1 LHRAKRSTPSSIP
14 QSARSPIGLIVAGSR
29 VEPRRSGARAH
40 PASVIQRPVRHAIR
54 PTTLLRLAFTV
65 HDARAQVSTPPCV
78 FSSPPKS
85 AIAWQSGLAG
95 DYAALG
101 RDELA
106 GRVVWVRGGTR
117 PCVCCSVL
125 REGRCSPSSRRMGC
139 RKKSLN
145 SVPSNAAASR
155 GRCSTSLRRT
165 AGAIGSASNREMD
178 SSIAVFQKAAGVRSG
193 PRRLHRQLALGA
205 FDSTVEPT
213 TTPI

>member
-1 LHRAKRSTPSSIP
+1 MSWRDASCGSAADWRLRTQGSWSAPTRDTCCPTAPEDLACADFRKDAISSG
-14 QSARSPIGLIVAGSR
+14 SARSDHSRPPIQSHWALMVFRSSR
-29 VEPRRSGARAH
+29 LWRNIAETFPAPARRSHHDSDTRESVRIQGRQH
-40 PASVIQRPVRHAIR
+40 ASP
-54 PTTLLRLAFTV
+54 
-65 HDARAQVSTPPCV
+65 
-78 FSSPPKS
+78 
-85 AIAWQSGLAG
+85 
-95 DYAALG
+95 
-101 RDELA
+101 
-106 GRVVWVRGGTR
+106 GTR

-178 SSIAVFQKAAGVRSG
+178 SSIAVFQKAAAVRGG

-205 FDSTVEPT
+205 FDGTVEPT